1 LSNSV
6 TKRNGPA
13 DDDSHDYPHM
23 LNPHFAAITKSDGYT
38 PNELLRRLLIESA
51 TTTTVGGG
59 LWCRNYG
66 DRFPL
71 RGGNWGNGSS
81 AGLGALGLG
90 GARSGA
96 HGSVGFRPAF
106 FV

>member
-1 LSNSV
+1 
-6 TKRNGPA
+6 RNGPA

-23 LNPHFAAITKSDGYT
+23 LNPHFAAIRKSKRYT

-66 DRFPL
+66 DRVPL
-71 RGGNWGNGSS
+71 RGGYWNNGSG
-81 AGLGALGLG
+81 AGLGALHLY
-90 GARSGA
+90 GARSNTSRG
-96 HGSVGFRPAF
+96 GGFRPAF